1 MIRPLFALV
10 AVITSLALSQAQPS
24 ETFDVLI
31 QNGRV
36 MDGSGNPWIRA
47 DIGIRGG
54 LIAARSASARRPR
67 SPRDRRGGSA
77 HHTRIHRRPLTCG
90 RRTEPRTVAP
100 GAAADCAGSDH
111 SRCQPRWWRPRGSC
125 RAARGAGERG
135 PRAERRAADRPRQRP
150 SCGDGV
156 GEPRSDG

>member
-54 LIAARSASARRPR
+54 LIAAVRRLPGARAARVIDAA
-67 SPRDRRGGSA
+67 DRLVTPGFIDVHSHA
-77 HHTRIHRRPLTCG
+77 A
-90 RRTEPRTVAP
+90 RRTEPRNS
-100 GAAADCAGSDH
+100 CA
-111 SRCQPRWWRPRGSC
+111 RGS
-125 RAARGAGERG
+125 R
-135 PRAERRAADRPRQRP
+135 
-150 SCGDGV
+150 
-156 GEPRSDG
+156 